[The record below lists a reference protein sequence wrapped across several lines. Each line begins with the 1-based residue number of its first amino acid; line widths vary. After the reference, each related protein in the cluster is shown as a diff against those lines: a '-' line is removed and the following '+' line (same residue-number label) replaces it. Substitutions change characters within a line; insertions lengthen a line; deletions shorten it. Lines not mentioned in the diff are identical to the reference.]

1 LLSFLES
8 ATSLGINIPYDDS
21 DSGGDMFNF
30 SSNDKGIY
38 VVKIITNNQIITQKL
53 LYL

>member
-8 ATSLGINIPYDDS
+8 TTSLGINIPYDDC
-21 DSGGDMFNF
+21 DLGGDMFNL
-30 SSNDKGIY
+30 SSNDRGIY